1 MTTTTRPATLPTN
14 LPATR
19 SLPWAPVLA
28 LALATFA
35 MVTAEM
41 LPTAVLPHMA
51 ADLGVSEARVGLLV
65 SGWAAVVV
73 LLSFPLV
80 RLTSRWDRR
89 AVITG
94 TMVVFAAAN
103 ALTAAAPSYAAALAA
118 RFVAAA
124 ATGLL
129 WATVNA
135 HLADVV
141 REDRLARAVAV
152 MLGGATLGM
161 VLAVPAANAVAS
173 VWGWRTTF
181 AAVAVLAVVAAV
193 LVARART
200 ATGAV
205 APAADGP
212 VPRDPQ
218 ALRRVV
224 ALAVI
229 GGIVIVGHFGVFTF
243 IVPLLGEAAGSLP
256 GGVSGLLLAFGLS
269 SGLGVLLV
277 ARWGDRRPGLALT
290 MSGALTAAA
299 IGGLT
304 VADTSALV
312 AVPVLVLWGA
322 ATGALPP
329 LLQTAIM
336 RAAGVRLRSLAGTL
350 IPVAL
355 NLGIAAGAALG
366 SAVVASARVGAVP
379 GPAALVAVVGAALLA
394 VLLRRRD

>member
-1 MTTTTRPATLPTN
+1 MTTTTCPAT

-28 LALATFA
+28 LSLATFA

-89 AVITG
+89 TVITG
-94 TMVVFAAAN
+94 TMVVFAGAN
-103 ALTAAAPSYAAALAA
+103 ALTAAAPSYAAAGTA
-118 RFVAAA
+118 RLVAAA

-129 WATVNA
+129 WASVNA

-141 REDRLARAVAV
+141 PGDRLARAVAV

-161 VLAVPAANAVAS
+161 VLAVPVANAVAS
-173 VWGWRTTF
+173 AWGWRTTF
-181 AAVAVLAVVAAV
+181 AALTVLAVVAAA

-200 ATGAV
+200 ATSAV
-205 APAADGP
+205 ATAADDRVGT
-212 VPRDPQ
+212 DPE

-224 ALAVI
+224 ALAAI
-229 GGIVIVGHFGVFTF
+229 GGIVLVGHFGVFTF
-243 IVPLLGEAAGSLP
+243 IAPLLHDAAGSLA
-256 GGVSGLLLAFGLS
+256 GGVSGLLLVFGLS

-277 ARWGDRRPGLALT
+277 ARWGDRRPGHALAL
-290 MSGALTAAA
+290 SGLLTAVA
-299 IGGLT
+299 IAGLT
-304 VADTSALV
+304 VAGTSALV

-329 LLQTAIM
+329 LLQ
-336 RAAGVRLRSLAGTL
+336 RA
-350 IPVAL
+350 
-355 NLGIAAGAALG
+355 
-366 SAVVASARVGAVP
+366 
-379 GPAALVAVVGAALLA
+379 
-394 VLLRRRD
+394 

>member
-1 MTTTTRPATLPTN
+1 MTTTTCPAT

-28 LALATFA
+28 LSLATFA

-89 AVITG
+89 TVITG
-94 TMVVFAAAN
+94 TMVVFAGAN
-103 ALTAAAPSYAAALAA
+103 ALTAAAPSYAAAGTA
-118 RFVAAA
+118 RLVAAA

-129 WATVNA
+129 WASVNA

-141 REDRLARAVAV
+141 PGDRLARAVAV

-161 VLAVPAANAVAS
+161 VLAVPVANAVAS
-173 VWGWRTTF
+173 AWGWRTTF
-181 AAVAVLAVVAAV
+181 AALTVLAVVAAA

-200 ATGAV
+200 AASAV
-205 APAADGP
+205 ATAADDRVGT
-212 VPRDPQ
+212 DPE

-229 GGIVIVGHFGVFTF
+229 GGIVLVGHFGVFTF
-243 IVPLLGEAAGSLP
+243 IAPLLHDAAGSLA
-256 GGVSGLLLAFGLS
+256 GGVSGLLLVFGLS

-277 ARWGDRRPGLALT
+277 ARWGDRRPGLALAL
-290 MSGALTAAA
+290 SGLFTAVA
-299 IGGLT
+299 IAGLT
-304 VADTSALV
+304 VAGTSALV

-366 SAVVASARVGAVP
+366 SAVVAVAGVGAVP
-379 GPAALVAVVGAALLA
+379 LPAALVALLGAGLLA
-394 VLLRRRD
+394 VLLRRTA

>member
-1 MTTTTRPATLPTN
+1 MTTTTSPAT

-28 LALATFA
+28 LSLATFA

-89 AVITG
+89 TVITG

-103 ALTAAAPSYAAALAA
+103 ALTAAAPSYAAAGTA
-118 RFVAAA
+118 RLVAAA

-129 WATVNA
+129 WASVNA

-141 REDRLARAVAV
+141 PEDRLARAVAV

-161 VLAVPAANAVAS
+161 VLAVPVANAVAS
-173 VWGWRTTF
+173 AWGWRTTF
-181 AAVAVLAVVAAV
+181 AALTVLAVVAAA

-200 ATGAV
+200 AAGA
-205 APAADGP
+205 ATAADDRVGT
-212 VPRDPQ
+212 DPE

-229 GGIVIVGHFGVFTF
+229 GGIVLVGHFGVFTF
-243 IVPLLGEAAGSLP
+243 IAPLLREAAGSLA
-256 GGVSGLLLAFGLS
+256 GGVSGLLLVFGLS

-277 ARWGDRRPGLALT
+277 ARWGDRRPGLALAL
-290 MSGALTAAA
+290 SGLLTAMA
-299 IGGLT
+299 IAGLT
-304 VADTSALV
+304 VAGTSALV

-366 SAVVASARVGAVP
+366 SAVVAVAGVGAVP
-379 GPAALVAVVGAALLA
+379 VPAALVALLGAGLLA
-394 VLLRRRD
+394 VLLRRTA

>member
-1 MTTTTRPATLPTN
+1 MTTTTCPAT

-28 LALATFA
+28 LSLATFA

-65 SGWAAVVV
+65 SGWAVVVV

-89 AVITG
+89 TVITG

-103 ALTAAAPSYAAALAA
+103 ALTAAAPSYAAAGTA
-118 RFVAAA
+118 RLVAAA

-129 WATVNA
+129 WASVNA

-141 REDRLARAVAV
+141 PEDRLARAVAV

-161 VLAVPAANAVAS
+161 VLAVPVANAVAS
-173 VWGWRTTF
+173 AWGWRTTF
-181 AAVAVLAVVAAV
+181 AALTVLAVVAAA

-200 ATGAV
+200 AASAAST
-205 APAADGP
+205 AADDRVGT
-212 VPRDPQ
+212 DPE

-224 ALAVI
+224 TLAVI
-229 GGIVIVGHFGVFTF
+229 GGIVLVGHFGVFTF
-243 IVPLLGEAAGSLP
+243 IAPLLRQAAGSLA
-256 GGVSGLLLAFGLS
+256 GGVSGLLLVFGLS

-277 ARWGDRRPGLALT
+277 ARWGDRRPGLALAV
-290 MSGALTAAA
+290 SGLLTAMA
-299 IGGLT
+299 IAGLT
-304 VADTSALV
+304 VAGTSAVV

-366 SAVVASARVGAVP
+366 SAVVAVAGVGAVP
-379 GPAALVAVVGAALLA
+379 VPATLVALLGAGLLA
-394 VLLRRRD
+394 VLLRRTA

>member
-1 MTTTTRPATLPTN
+1 MTTTTH
-14 LPATR
+14 PATR
-19 SLPWAPVLA
+19 LPAPSLPWAPVLA
-28 LALATFA
+28 LALAAFA

-94 TMVVFAAAN
+94 SMVVLAAAN
-103 ALTAAAPSYAAALAA
+103 ALTAVAPSYAGAGSA

-129 WATVNA
+129 WASVNA

-141 REDRLARAVAV
+141 PEDRLARAVAV
-152 MLGGATLGM
+152 MLGGAILGM
-161 VLAVPAANAVAS
+161 VLAVPVANAVAS
-173 VWGWRTTF
+173 TWGWRTTF
-181 AAVAVLAVVAAV
+181 AAVAVLAAVAAV

-200 ATGAV
+200 TATAV
-205 APAADGP
+205 APAADEP
-212 VPRDPQ
+212 VGTDPG

-243 IVPLLGEAAGSLP
+243 IAPLVGETGRSLP
-256 GGVSGLLLAFGLS
+256 GGVSGLLLVFGLA

-277 ARWGDRRPGLALT
+277 GRWGDRRPGLALAL
-290 MSGALTAAA
+290 SALLTAVA
-299 IGGLT
+299 IAGLT
-304 VADTSALV
+304 IAGTSTLATL
-312 AVPVLVLWGA
+312 AVLVLWGG

-336 RAAGVRLRSLAGTL
+336 RTAGVRLRSLAGTL

-366 SAVVASARVGAVP
+366 SAVVAVAGVDAVP
-379 GPAALVAVVGAALLA
+379 VPAALVALVGAGLLA
-394 VLLRRRD
+394 VLLRRTA